1 MHGRDNGGGLRVHGR
16 DNGGGV
22 RCIERCMVETMGEA

>member
-16 DNGGGV
+16 DNGGGL
-22 RCIERCMVETMGEA
+22 EALRRRRESAW